1 MNLDLILLC
10 GGQGTR
16 FQAVSNTVPKVLIK
30 IGNLTFLDYVIN
42 KCIKYKINSIILA
55 TGHLQDEI
63 EKLHKKKLSN

>member
-42 KCIKYKINSIILA
+42 KCIKLLKKSLIVINSPFLSGVLA
-55 TGHLQDEI
+55 FHL
-63 EKLHKKKLSN
+63 